1 MESIIRLFDG
11 DLTGL
16 IVLGIIAIPFI
27 VYAAWD
33 FVDDLLDALL
43 RS

>member
-11 DLTGL
+11 DLTGI
-16 IVLGIIAIPFI
+16 IVIGILALPFI
-27 VYAAWD
+27 ALALRD
-33 FVDDLLDALL
+33 LVDDLLDAIL